1 MTGRKPIPHLP
12 RSLPVHPTPAAEP
25 PTAEKPAAGDPTAG
39 ELIRRHQAGV
49 WRYLRSLGCD
59 ASTADDLTQDTFL
72 KVLRRDSFVFHNDAA
87 TAQYLR
93 QTAYHLVVSQHRKL
107 GRMMVTDSA
116 TVLDEV
122 WGRWTGQDLTGDE
135 AVDALRE
142 CLARLTDR
150 AREALRMRFVD
161 GTPRVEIGENLGIS
175 DHGARNLMQRAK
187 AQLKEC
193 VSSILNIEDNR

>member
-1 MTGRKPIPHLP
+1 MLRVLA
-12 RSLPVHPTPAAEP
+12 LPVPPAPAADP
-25 PTAEKPAAGDPTAG
+25 PPADASPPAGDPSPG

-72 KVLRRDSFVFHNDAA
+72 KVLRRESFVFHNDAA

-93 QTAYHLVVSQHRKL
+93 QTAYHLVVSRHRKL
-107 GRMMVTDSA
+107 GRMMLTDSPA
-116 TVLDEV
+116 VLDEV
-122 WGRWTGQDLTGDE
+122 WSRWTGQDLTGDE
-135 AVDALRE
+135 AVDALRD
-142 CLARLTDR
+142 CLTRLTER

-161 GTPRVEIGENLGIS
+161 GTPRVQIGENLGIT

-193 VSSILNIEDNR
+193 VSAILNRDETLR